1 MEGLSLAP
9 LLDIKDLRT
18 EIRLRRATVHAIDGV
33 SLTVAPGECLGI
45 VGESGSGKTMTA
57 LSIMRLLPGG
67 GEVVDG
73 SIVVD
78 GTDVAT
84 LSETGMEDVR
94 GNLIGM
100 IFQDPLTSLNPTM
113 SIGDQIAE
121 SVRLHRGASKS
132 DALQRAVEVLGL
144 VGMPRPAERVSQ
156 YPHQLSGGMRQRVM
170 IAMALANE
178 PKLLIADEPTTALD
192 VTIQKQI
199 LELIDSLRRRLGMS
213 VILVTHDLGVIA
225 GTADRVAVMY
235 AGRIVET
242 GTTEALFA
250 NPRHPYTEA
259 LFEALPERAAV
270 VEEGSGE
277 VGGRAGRRLYNIP
290 GQPPDLTAP
299 PHGCKFA
306 ARCRY
311 VREECRQTEPA
322 MTDMDGLHAYRCFFP
337 VGRNT
342 DAGTPAHDL
351 EGLQIAGASHG
362 QSIGSESSGDL
373 RGVQEQA
380 SQGQALGDQGLEG
393 QGLEGQGLE
402 GQGLEGQG
410 LEGQDRKEPGV
421 GGGLGGYFR
430 RRSFGRS
437 GEISPAASASPE
449 AEDVIGDRE
458 TGAESLRDGTG
469 TAGGAAGAAADGAAA
484 DGAAADGAAAGGAA
498 AGGVAAVA
506 ANGAAGG
513 ANGSTADAVDALLV
527 VSHLVKNFTVTAGA
541 VMQRRVGEV
550 SAVADVSFTIAP
562 GSTFGL
568 VGESGCGKTTVGRLI
583 VGLEKPTGGSIV
595 LGGRDLASLPGRE
608 RRRQARLVQMMFQD
622 SYASMDPRMRVA
634 TILREPMV
642 IQRDGN
648 RAAQSKRVSAML
660 SEVGL
665 PAAAAE
671 RYPHEFSGGQRQRL
685 GLARAL
691 MLRPSMIV
699 ADEPVSALDVSIQA
713 QILNLMLDLQR
724 EHGLTY
730 LFISHD
736 LSVVRYMADV
746 IGVMYLGKLVEVGP
760 AASVYVSPVHPY
772 TRGLIDTVP
781 VADPVLERAKEN
793 QGVRGELP
801 SAVAPPSGCRFRT
814 RCPRA
819 QDLCAAEEPPLR
831 PFTADG
837 HMAACHFPLYE
848 PDPTV

>member
-1 MEGLSLAP
+1 
-9 LLDIKDLRT
+9 
-18 EIRLRRATVHAIDGV
+18 
-33 SLTVAPGECLGI
+33 

-67 GEVVDG
+67 GEVTG
-73 SIVVD
+73 GRIMVD
-78 GTDVAT
+78 GTDVAR

-113 SIGDQIAE
+113 TIGDQIAE
-121 SVRLHRGASKS
+121 SVRIHRGASR
-132 DALQRAVEVLGL
+132 DAALARAVEVLGL

-170 IAMALANE
+170 IAMALACE

-199 LELIDSLRRRLGMS
+199 LELIDSLRKRLSMA

-242 GTTEALFA
+242 APTTTLFA

-259 LFEALPERAAV
+259 LFDALPERAASAAADGT
-270 VEEGSGE
+270 GSG
-277 VGGRAGRRLYNIP
+277 RLYNIP
-290 GQPPDLTAP
+290 GQPPDLTDP
-299 PHGCKFA
+299 PRGCKFA

-311 VREECRQTEPA
+311 AQDSCRETEPLL
-322 MTDMDGLHAYRCFFP
+322 TDAGGQHAYRCFFP
-337 VGRNT
+337 VGR
-342 DAGTPAHDL
+342 
-351 EGLQIAGASHG
+351 
-362 QSIGSESSGDL
+362 
-373 RGVQEQA
+373 GV
-380 SQGQALGDQGLEG
+380 D
-393 QGLEGQGLE
+393 
-402 GQGLEGQG
+402 
-410 LEGQDRKEPGV
+410 PGV
-421 GGGLGGYFR
+421 EGSLDDQDGSPGNRSVQDQIQDPGRGGHLGSYFR
-430 RRSFGRS
+430 RRSFARPTGTSSS
-437 GEISPAASASPE
+437 GAAAISPEGPASSEGAASASPQSP
-449 AEDVIGDRE
+449 ASPGDLASPGSE
-458 TGAESLRDGTG
+458 GGPD
-469 TAGGAAGAAADGAAA
+469 GGAAGAGTEAGVR
-484 DGAAADGAAAGGAA
+484 AAGLGEQERDDQLRGADDSA
-498 AGGVAAVA
+498 PGGGAGELAGGSGDGLGNGRGNGLDGHGEAQSALGAVSDSGTLGHGFGRAAER
-506 ANGAAGG
+506 GAAGRDG
-513 ANGSTADAVDALLV
+513 KDLLV
-527 VSHLVKNFTVTAGA
+527 VSRLVKNFTVTAGA
-541 VMQRRVGEV
+541 VLQRRIGQV
-550 SAVADVSFTIAP
+550 SAVADVSFTIPA

-583 VGLEKPTGGSIV
+583 VGLEKPSSGSLV
-595 LGGRDLASLPGRE
+595 LGGRDLASLSGRE
-608 RRRQARLVQMMFQD
+608 RRRQARLVQLMFQD
-622 SYASMDPRMRVA
+622 SYASMDPRMRVS
-634 TILREPMV
+634 TILREPMI
-642 IQRDGN
+642 IQRDGS
-648 RAAQSKRVSAML
+648 RASQAKRVAAML
-660 SEVGL
+660 NEVGL

-724 EHGLTY
+724 DNGLTY

-746 IGVMYLGKLVEVGP
+746 IGVMYLGKMVEVGP
-760 AASVYVSPVHPY
+760 ADSVYSAPVHPY

-781 VADPVLERAKEN
+781 VADPALERAKEH

-819 QDLCAAEEPPLR
+819 ADLCAEQEPPLR
-831 PFTADG
+831 PFTTDG
-837 HMAACHFPLYE
+837 HLAACHFPLRE
-848 PDPTV
+848 PDPDVEALSADTGV